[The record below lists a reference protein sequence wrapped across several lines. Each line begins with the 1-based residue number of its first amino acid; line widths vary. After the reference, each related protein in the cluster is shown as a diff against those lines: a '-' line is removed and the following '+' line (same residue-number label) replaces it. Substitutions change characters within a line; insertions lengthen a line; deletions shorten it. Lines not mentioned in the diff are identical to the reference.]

1 MRQRDAKPVVVN
13 AGKICILQK
22 YIDAVFL
29 LRKIR
34 VEKYIL
40 QKHLQTRIDAAKL
53 QKTSFAWFLHDVA
66 FRRYAVD
73 VATKTEHRFGLP
85 GFGVKCPATLI

>member
-1 MRQRDAKPVVVN
+1 MPA
-13 AGKICILQK
+13 KICILQK

-40 QKHLQTRIDAAKL
+40 QKHLQTRIGAAKL
-53 QKTSFAWFLHDVA
+53 QKASFAWFLHDALRYNRTGA

-85 GFGVKCPATLI
+85 GFGVKCPATPI